1 MAKILPCKTSQQLET
16 AVLVMQEWE
25 AHFEWEEV
33 NWHHLEKRGAEEG
46 LSQDK
51 LEWLYDWL
59 QDDK

>member
-33 NWHHLEKRGAEEG
+33 NWHNLKKRGAEEG

-51 LEWLYDWL
+51 LEWYVWL